1 MILKK
6 LMGLGW
12 LSVCG
17 VRYIGFLLKQNLY
30 TLQTLN
36 TKEPVAL

>member
-6 LMGLGW
+6 LVGE

-30 TLQTLN
+30 ILQTLN
-36 TKEPVAL
+36 AKEPVAL